1 MAAEG
6 HRGTRHSLDS
16 RLRHEADPG
25 GSEARAPAPTVG
37 CCVGRCGQ
45 WHQLAMHVTM
55 RSTALRGA
63 GRLLPRRVRAPADAT
78 SLCRCATV
86 PAVVRRGL
94 VGCPWAGR
102 WRPAAATGSQAWE
115 QREPSFPG
123 RNWRRGFAKA
133 AKGKKQKKQ
142 LGRGAKRTA
151 YLPDDEVSV
160 SQLAWLLQ
168 VPRETIEEGL
178 QRIGAVSGLREATID
193 RAEAG
198 LLAGVC
204 ARASRFH
211 LPSHFLVQS

>member
-1 MAAEG
+1 MGRRRIGGAC
-6 HRGTRHSLDS
+6 HRR
-16 RLRHEADPG
+16 RWA
-25 GSEARAPAPTVG
+25 V
-37 CCVGRCGQ
+37 CGQ
-45 WHQLAMHVTM
+45 WHQLAMHATM

-63 GRLLPRRVRAPADAT
+63 GRLLPRRVRAPGDAT

-86 PAVVRRGL
+86 PAVLRRGL

-204 ARASRFH
+204 ARARARASRFC